1 MTKLENT
8 LVWLYVKLWGK
19 FGDHVINEKTLWTFS
34 SDDLRTALMELA
46 YPRKRKLQQKE
57 KSERVKALTDL
68 IMGKFENVTAF
79 IEWSLRIHQD
89 LNENKITINIVKWD
103 PGYYSIFFRN
113 IYRISMIYNDIMVYY
128 NEYIMILYHIQ
139 YLMPC

>member
-1 MTKLENT
+1 MTRLENT

-19 FGDHVINEKTLWTFS
+19 FGDHVVNEKTLWTFKS
-34 SDDLRTALMELA
+34 EDLRTALMELA

-89 LNENKITINIVKWD
+89 LNENKITINIIKWD
-103 PGYYSIFFRN
+103 PGNILPQHFIQLFTGIFN
-113 IYRISMIYNDIMVYY
+113 I
-128 NEYIMILYHIQ
+128 
-139 YLMPC
+139 